1 MSWILHIEGI
11 PGSGK
16 STGASQFNRCCLS
29 NRLDSYWVAEEMA
42 DHPITPAGLRADS
55 GSDGYAQ
62 LCLAAW
68 RNFVIHNNRIAILD
82 GFALQST
89 VRFLFAN
96 GVPDEQIMQYFE
108 QWQQIGGSSTSLV
121 FLRIADPETHFEHF
135 VIPLRGEQWTTKLEA
150 YVARTRFGIAHGL
163 NGKNGL
169 IEFWSEYQELCL
181 KLLAGACIKVDIVDA
196 HFDGWEA
203 SYLEALKT
211 QLR

>member
-1 MSWILHIEGI
+1 MLHV
-11 PGSGK
+11 
-16 STGASQFNRCCLS
+16 QQ
-29 NRLDSYWVAEEMA
+29 LDSYWVAEEMA

-55 GSDGYAQ
+55 GSNDYAQ
-62 LCLAAW
+62 RCLAAW
-68 RNFVIHNNRIAILD
+68 RNFVIHNDRIAILD

-89 VRFLFAN
+89 VRFLFAH
-96 GVPDEQIMQYFE
+96 GVPDEQIFRYFE
-108 QWQQIGGSSTSLV
+108 QWQQIGRSSASLV

-135 VIPLRGEQWTTKLEA
+135 VIPLRGEQWRKKLEA

-163 NGKNGL
+163 NGKKGL

-211 QLR
+211 KLR